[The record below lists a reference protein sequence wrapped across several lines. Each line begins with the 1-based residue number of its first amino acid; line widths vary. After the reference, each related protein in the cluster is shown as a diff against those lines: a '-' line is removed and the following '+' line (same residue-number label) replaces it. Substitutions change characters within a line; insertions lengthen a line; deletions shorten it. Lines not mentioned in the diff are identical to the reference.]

1 MMLAQE
7 LSLFARNPFPLARF
21 KIKAMRIK
29 VALSPWTLFTGSIIS
44 EKNLLPHQLFA
55 GYHFDYV
62 DQCLCIY
69 FSYSSYFRPKYT
81 SYILILVA

>member
-1 MMLAQE
+1 MMLTQE

-44 EKNLLPHQLFA
+44 EK
-55 GYHFDYV
+55 
-62 DQCLCIY
+62 
-69 FSYSSYFRPKYT
+69 KYCHVNFLQAI
-81 SYILILVA
+81 ILIMWINAFA